1 MTIPLYIKALYHYP
15 LKSARGIA
23 LQSGQINPLGL
34 EQDRRWVLVDAQGV
48 FLSQRS
54 CAAMGAIEAVADG
67 QRLTLRFKEQTRIA
81 IADRGHEVVATVWS
95 DQVAGCYGVQ
105 LEINQWLSEA
115 LGQAVRLLYCPDHAI
130 RIVDE
135 HYAGLGQRTA
145 FSDGFPLLL
154 LSQRSLDELSLRW
167 GSTIDPRRFRP
178 NIIIGGDCQPF
189 AEDRWQ
195 RVYIS
200 DGVNGEHMLELVKPC
215 SRCVIPSLDPET
227 LQSTDGFLRFMAGQ
241 RRLADG
247 KVYLGQNALLR
258 QPVLSQGSADV
269 CADLASTVES
279 QRQSLAESASLLHT
293 KKEQQKNASDF
304 AQFIAP
310 ILTLGCQVR
319 VE

>member
-1 MTIPLYIKALYHYP
+1 
-15 LKSARGIA
+15 
-23 LQSGQINPLGL
+23 
-34 EQDRRWVLVDAQGV
+34 
-48 FLSQRS
+48 
-54 CAAMGAIEAVADG
+54 
-67 QRLTLRFKEQTRIA
+67 
-81 IADRGHEVVATVWS
+81 
-95 DQVAGCYGVQ
+95 
-105 LEINQWLSEA
+105 
-115 LGQAVRLLYCPDHAI
+115 
-130 RIVDE
+130 
-135 HYAGLGQRTA
+135 
-145 FSDGFPLLL
+145 
-154 LSQRSLDELSLRW
+154 
-167 GSTIDPRRFRP
+167 
-178 NIIIGGDCQPF
+178 
-189 AEDRWQ
+189 
-195 RVYIS
+195 VYIS